1 MKEERREAIKEL
13 LRVQGEVKLKDLE
26 EQFQDCSSMTLR
38 RDLKYLEDHGY
49 VKRTRGGAVAMSQ
62 LSPAVEDLYSERA
75 LENVAEKNQIA
86 RKAQQFVSKGR
97 SIYIDSGTTMML
109 FTREMADEHLT
120 VLTSGVNIAMELL
133 KKQRPQIT
141 LIGGQVNR
149 STISVSGISAASLI
163 QEVNID
169 TAFIAASGYSQS
181 NGFTSGSYTV
191 CEIKREVLRRA
202 RQRIVLMDSLKVDRV
217 MAFTFAGM
225 QDIDVLITDDGLPDA
240 VMRRA
245 RECGVEVI

>member
-13 LRVQGEVKLKDLE
+13 LRTQGEVKLKDLE
-26 EQFQDCSSMTLR
+26 QQFADCSSMTLR
-38 RDLKYLEDHGY
+38 RDLKFLEDNGF

-62 LSPAVEDLYSERA
+62 LSAAAEDLYSERV
-75 LENVAEKNQIA
+75 LENVREKSQIA
-86 RKAQQFVSKGR
+86 RKAQQFVEKGC

-109 FTREMADEHLT
+109 FTRELADEHLS

-133 KKQRPQIT
+133 KKQKPQVT

-149 STISVSGISAASLI
+149 STISVSGISSAAMI
-163 QEVNID
+163 REVNID
-169 TAFIAASGYSQS
+169 TAFIAASGYSKS
-181 NGFTSGSYTV
+181 NGFTSGTYTE

-202 RQRIVLMDSLKVDRV
+202 RQRIILMDSQKVDRV

-225 QDIDVLITDDGLPDA
+225 QDVDVLVTDSGLPDE

-245 RECGVEVI
+245 RECGVEVV

>member
-13 LRVQGEVKLKDLE
+13 LRAQGEVKLKDLE

-49 VKRTRGGAVAMSQ
+49 VKRTRGGAVAMRQ
-62 LSPAVEDLYSERA
+62 LSPAVEDLYSERV
-75 LENVAEKNQIA
+75 LENVTEKNQIA

-97 SIYIDSGTTMML
+97 SIYIDSGSTMML

-163 QEVNID
+163 REVNID

-181 NGFTSGSYTV
+181 NGFTSGSYTE
-191 CEIKREVLRRA
+191 CEVKREVLRRA
-202 RQRIVLMDSLKVDRV
+202 RQRIVLMDRV
-217 MAFTFAGM
+217 TGVQYLFFKDGYGGGLCPL
-225 QDIDVLITDDGLPDA
+225 IDKDGKPLTWD
-240 VMRRA
+240 VK
-245 RECGVEVI
+245 